1 MLNNLIAIKI
11 KNRIKLIEK
20 AIKNPIEYQNKILI
34 KNIEYSKTTLFG
46 NKHNFNRIKNYNDFK
61 DQVPLSDYEKLKQ
74 YIELAIKYKRD
85 ILWPGTIK
93 WFAKSSGTT
102 TNKSKFIPITNES
115 LKLCHFKAGKDMLSL
130 YLHNNPNSK
139 ILKGKSLMIGGSTN
153 INKIKYSYSGDLSA
167 IIIKNLPIWVQLKRL
182 PSIKTALLEDWEKKI
197 TNIIEESCNQNI
209 TNISGVPSWMAV
221 IINQLMDKMDVKC
234 LTDIWPNLEL
244 YMHGGISFQNYRKSF
259 EHYINKR
266 EINYMEL
273 YNASEGF
280 FGIQN
285 QKKKSD
291 LLLLIDHGIFYE
303 FIPIRNGQEKEED
316 IISLENVQINKI
328 YAMVITTNGG
338 LWRYKIGDTIRFTS
352 IKPYK
357 IKISGRTQSF
367 INAFGEEL
375 NEDVANL
382 AIEYAS
388 NKTNSIVSEYTA
400 GPLFFSNKT
409 GAHEWLIEF
418 HKKPNNL
425 EKFIDLLDKKLKT
438 LNSDYDAKRSN
449 NILLKNPIVNI
460 VEKDFFYISLKRK
473 NKIGGQNKIQRL
485 HNNRVFLDELIK
497 KL

>member
-1 MLNNLIAIKI
+1 
-11 KNRIKLIEK
+11 
-20 AIKNPIEYQNKILI
+20 
-34 KNIEYSKTTLFG
+34 
-46 NKHNFNRIKNYNDFK
+46 
-61 DQVPLSDYEKLKQ
+61 
-74 YIELAIKYKRD
+74 
-85 ILWPGTIK
+85 
-93 WFAKSSGTT
+93 
-102 TNKSKFIPITNES
+102 
-115 LKLCHFKAGKDMLSL
+115 
-130 YLHNNPNSK
+130 
-139 ILKGKSLMIGGSTN
+139 
-153 INKIKYSYSGDLSA
+153 
-167 IIIKNLPIWVQLKRL
+167 
-182 PSIKTALLEDWEKKI
+182 
-197 TNIIEESCNQNI
+197 
-209 TNISGVPSWMAV
+209 
-221 IINQLMDKMDVKC
+221 
-234 LTDIWPNLEL
+234 
-244 YMHGGISFQNYRKSF
+244 MHGGISFQNYRKSF
-259 EHYINKR
+259 ENYINKR

-285 QKKKSD
+285 QKEKSD

-303 FIPIRNGQEKEED
+303 FIPLENGQEKEED

-400 GPLFFSNKT
+400 GPLLFSNKT

-418 HKKPNNL
+418 QKKPNNL
-425 EKFIDLLDKKLKT
+425 EKFIHLLDKKLKI

-449 NILLKNPIVNI
+449 DILLKTPIVKI
-460 VEKDFFYISLKRK
+460 VEKNFFYISLKRK
-473 NKIGGQNKIQRL
+473 KKIGGQNKIQRL
-485 HNNRVFLDELIK
+485 HNNRIFLDELIK

>member
-11 KNRIKLIEK
+11 KNRIKLIER
-20 AIKNPIEYQNKILI
+20 AVKNPIEYQNKILI

-46 NKHNFNRIKNYNDFK
+46 NKHNFNKIKNYNDFK
-61 DQVPLSDYEKLKQ
+61 EQVPLSDYDKLKQ
-74 YIELAIKYKRD
+74 YIELAIKHKHD
-85 ILWPGTIK
+85 ILWPGQIK

-102 TNKSKFIPITNES
+102 NNKSKFIPITNES
-115 LKLCHFKAGKDMLSL
+115 LQLCHFKAGKDMLSL
-130 YLHNNPNSK
+130 YLRNNPNSK
-139 ILKGKSLMIGGSTN
+139 ILKGKSLMIGGSTS
-153 INKIKYSYSGDLSA
+153 INKFKYSYSGDLSA

-221 IINQLMDKMDVKC
+221 IINQLMDKMDVTC

-259 EHYINKR
+259 NYYINKR

-280 FGIQN
+280 FGIQD
-285 QKKKSD
+285 QKEKSD
-291 LLLLIDHGIFYE
+291 LLLLINHGIFYE
-303 FIPIRNGQEKEED
+303 FIPIEKGQEKEED
-316 IISLENVQINKI
+316 VISLENVQINTI

-367 INAFGEEL
+367 INSFGEEL

-388 NKTNSIVSEYTA
+388 NKTNSIVNEYTA
-400 GPLFFSNKT
+400 GPLFFSDKT

-418 HKKPNNL
+418 QKKPNNL
-425 EKFIDLLDKKLKT
+425 EKFINLLDEKLKI
-438 LNSDYDAKRSN
+438 LNSDYDAKRN
-449 NILLKNPIVNI
+449 NDILLKNPIVKI
-460 VEKDFFYISLKRK
+460 VEKDFFYISLKRQ

-485 HNNRVFLDELIK
+485 HNNRLFLDELIK

>member
-11 KNRIKLIEK
+11 KNRIKLIER

-46 NKHNFNRIKNYNDFK
+46 DKHNFNKIKNYNDFK

-74 YIELAIKYKRD
+74 YIELAIKHKHD
-85 ILWPGTIK
+85 ILWPGKIK

-102 TNKSKFIPITNES
+102 NNKSKFIPITNES
-115 LKLCHFKAGKDMLSL
+115 LKSCHFKAGKDMLSL
-130 YLHNNPNSK
+130 YLQNNPNSK

-197 TNIIEESCNQNI
+197 TNIIEESFNQNI

-259 EHYINKR
+259 ENYINKR

-285 QKKKSD
+285 QKEKSD

-303 FIPIRNGQEKEED
+303 FIPIENGQEKEED
-316 IISLENVQINKI
+316 IVSLENVQINKI

-400 GPLFFSNKT
+400 GPLLFSNKT

-418 HKKPNNL
+418 QKKPNNL
-425 EKFIDLLDKKLKT
+425 EKFIHLLDKKLKI

-449 NILLKNPIVNI
+449 DILLKTPIVKI
-460 VEKDFFYISLKRK
+460 VEKNFFYISLKRK

-485 HNNRVFLDELIK
+485 HNNRIFLDELIK